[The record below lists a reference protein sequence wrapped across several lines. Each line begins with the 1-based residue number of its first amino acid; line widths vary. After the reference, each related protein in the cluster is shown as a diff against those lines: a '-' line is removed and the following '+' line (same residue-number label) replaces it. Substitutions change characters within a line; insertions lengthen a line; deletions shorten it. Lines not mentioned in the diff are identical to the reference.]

1 MFSSLRRS
9 RRQRSLRYLQ
19 TFSGPEG
26 ELVCPIA
33 QNENDNKI
41 RCVVAH
47 DIAWLRQGVR
57 RLLDDEPDI
66 AVVAEAE
73 DAAQTLREV
82 FTHQPAIV
90 VVDHHI
96 FEGTAVQTERLI
108 VRESPRSKVLFLTNH
123 DEETRGQDLTDTA
136 YAVRRTSA
144 EELVNMVRKT
154 AAVEAAAP
162 QETPVAD
169 AAEWTSDPPPR
180 RRELTAR
187 EREVLKLLAQGKTV
201 RSAASMLG
209 LSTKTVD
216 AHKFNLMRKL
226 GVHNK
231 AELVM
236 WAIQRK
242 LVKVPANF

>member
-1 MFSSLRRS
+1 M
-9 RRQRSLRYLQ
+9 
-19 TFSGPEG
+19 
-26 ELVCPIA
+26 CPMTQSE
-33 QNENDNKI
+33 QNETI

-66 AVVAEAE
+66 TVVAEAE
-73 DAAQTLREV
+73 DAVQTLRDV
-82 FTHQPAIV
+82 FTHRPDIV

-108 VRESPRSKVLFLTNH
+108 VRESPSSKVLFLTNH
-123 DEETRGQDLTDTA
+123 DEESRGDDLADSA

-144 EELVNMVRKT
+144 EELVEMVRKT
-154 AAVEAAAP
+154 AAIECTVSAQRTGADITEWPSAP
-162 QETPVAD
+162 RLRD
-169 AAEWTSDPPPR
+169 
-180 RRELTAR
+180 LTAR
-187 EREVLKLLAQGKTV
+187 EREILRLLAEGQTV
-201 RSAASMLG
+201 RSAANILG
-209 LSTKTVD
+209 LSSKTVD

-236 WAIQRK
+236 WAIQSKIVK
-242 LVKVPANF
+242 LPASF

>member
-1 MFSSLRRS
+1 M
-9 RRQRSLRYLQ
+9 
-19 TFSGPEG
+19 
-26 ELVCPIA
+26 CPVTQSE
-33 QNENDNKI
+33 QNETI

-66 AVVAEAE
+66 TVVAEAE
-73 DAAQTLREV
+73 DAVQTLRDV
-82 FTHQPAIV
+82 FTHRPDIV

-108 VRESPRSKVLFLTNH
+108 VRESPSSKVLFLTNH
-123 DEETRGQDLTDTA
+123 DEESRGDDLADSA

-144 EELVNMVRKT
+144 EELVEMVRKT
-154 AAVEAAAP
+154 AAIECTVSAQRTGADITEWPSAP
-162 QETPVAD
+162 RHRD
-169 AAEWTSDPPPR
+169 
-180 RRELTAR
+180 LTAR
-187 EREVLKLLAQGKTV
+187 EREILKLLAEGQTV
-201 RSAASMLG
+201 RSAANILG
-209 LSTKTVD
+209 LSSKTVD

-236 WAIQRK
+236 WAIQSKIVK
-242 LVKVPANF
+242 LPASF

>member
-1 MFSSLRRS
+1 
-9 RRQRSLRYLQ
+9 
-19 TFSGPEG
+19 
-26 ELVCPIA
+26 VCPVT
-33 QNENDNKI
+33 QNEQNETI

-66 AVVAEAE
+66 TVVAEAE
-73 DAAQTLREV
+73 DAVQTLRDV
-82 FTHQPAIV
+82 FTHRPDIV

-108 VRESPRSKVLFLTNH
+108 VRESPSSKVLFLTNH
-123 DEETRGQDLTDTA
+123 DEESRGDDLADSA

-144 EELVNMVRKT
+144 EELVEMVRKT
-154 AAVEAAAP
+154 ASIDCTASAQRTGAEI
-162 QETPVAD
+162 
-169 AAEWTSDPPPR
+169 AEWPSNLAPAR
-180 RRELTAR
+180 RRDLTAR
-187 EREVLKLLAQGKTV
+187 EREILKLLAEGQTV
-201 RSAASMLG
+201 RSAANILG
-209 LSTKTVD
+209 LSSKTVD

-236 WAIQRK
+236 WAIQSKIVK
-242 LVKVPANF
+242 LPASF

>member
-1 MFSSLRRS
+1 
-9 RRQRSLRYLQ
+9 
-19 TFSGPEG
+19 
-26 ELVCPIA
+26 VCPVT
-33 QNENDNKI
+33 QNEQNETI

-66 AVVAEAE
+66 TVVAEAE
-73 DAAQTLREV
+73 DAVQTLRDV
-82 FTHQPAIV
+82 FTHRPDIV

-108 VRESPRSKVLFLTNH
+108 VRESPSSKVLFLTNH
-123 DEETRGQDLTDTA
+123 DEESRGDDLADSA

-144 EELVNMVRKT
+144 EELVEMVRKT
-154 AAVEAAAP
+154 AAIECTVSAQRTGADITEWPSAP
-162 QETPVAD
+162 RHRD
-169 AAEWTSDPPPR
+169 
-180 RRELTAR
+180 LTAR
-187 EREVLKLLAQGKTV
+187 EREILKLLAEGQTV
-201 RSAASMLG
+201 RSAANILG
-209 LSTKTVD
+209 LSSKTVD

-236 WAIQRK
+236 WAIQSKIVK
-242 LVKVPANF
+242 LPASF